1 MNENNE
7 TMEIM
12 DADIDAEWDDAEGTP
27 EAPVTPEPAPKEETP
42 AEPEKAPESAPE
54 EPAKAEAPELFT
66 LKRMGET
73 RQVGRDDLIAMAQK
87 GWDYDAVKQERDQL
101 RQYRQDADPALELV
115 KTAAAESGMDVAGYI
130 NWCRQQSFM
139 RHGMNEQDAKNKVAM
154 ENERAEL
161 DRRQAA
167 ITAQEQAQTSA
178 QAQAAQRQERIRA
191 DIASFNRAYPN
202 VDPKSISKE
211 VWDAVQQGESLTN
224 AYTMSENK
232 RLQAELNAK
241 QQELDAE
248 RQNKANQAKTPGSL
262 GGNVAAELDEIDRL
276 WGEDD

>member
-7 TMEIM
+7 TVEIM
-12 DADIDAEWDDAEGTP
+12 DADIDAEWNDAEGTP
-27 EAPVTPEPAPKEETP
+27 EAPVTPETAPKEQTP
-42 AEPEKAPESAPE
+42 AEPEKAPESVPE
-54 EPAKAEAPELFT
+54 EPAKEDQPELFT

-73 RQVGRDDLIAMAQK
+73 RQVGRDDLITMAQK

-115 KTAAAESGMDVAGYI
+115 KRYAQQNNMDVTQYLD
-130 NWCRQQSFM
+130 WCRTQDFM
-139 RHGMNEQDAKNKVAM
+139 RQGLSEQDARNRVSM
-154 ENERAEL
+154 EKERSEL

-167 ITAQEQAQTSA
+167 ITATEQAQTSA
-178 QAQAAQRQERIRA
+178 QAQEQKAEEARKQGIM
-191 DIASFNRAYPN
+191 DFCRAYPE
-202 VDPKSISKE
+202 VDPKSIPKE
-211 VWDAVQQGESLTN
+211 VWEAVHKGESLTN
-224 AYTMSENK
+224 AYTMHENR

-262 GGNVAAELDEIDRL
+262 GGNAAAELDEIDRL
-276 WGEDD
+276 WNEDD

>member
-7 TMEIM
+7 TMEVL
-12 DADIDAEWDDAEGTP
+12 DADIDSEWNDVEGTP
-27 EAPVTPEPAPKEETP
+27 ETPVTSETAPKEETP
-42 AEPEKAPESAPE
+42 AEPEKAPENAPQE
-54 EPAKAEAPELFT
+54 EPGQDQPETFT

-73 RQVGRDDLIAMAQK
+73 RQVSREDLISMAQK
-87 GWDYDAVKQERDQL
+87 GWDYDTVKQERDQL
-101 RQYRQDADPALELV
+101 RQYRQEADPALELV

-139 RHGMNEQDAKNKVAM
+139 RQGMNEQDAKNKVAM
-154 ENERAEL
+154 ENERAAL

-167 ITAQEQAQTSA
+167 LTAQEQAQTSA
-178 QAQAAQRQERIRA
+178 QAQAARRQEQIKA
-191 DIASFNRAYPN
+191 DVANFNRVYPG
-202 VDPKSISKE
+202 VDPKSISPD
-211 VWDAVQQGESLTN
+211 VWAAVQKGDSLTN

-232 RLQAELNAK
+232 RLQAELATK
-241 QQELDAE
+241 QQELAAE
-248 RQNKANQAKTPGSL
+248 RQNKANQAKAPGSL

>member
-1 MNENNE
+1 
-7 TMEIM
+7 
-12 DADIDAEWDDAEGTP
+12 
-27 EAPVTPEPAPKEETP
+27 
-42 AEPEKAPESAPE
+42 
-54 EPAKAEAPELFT
+54 
-66 LKRMGET
+66 
-73 RQVGRDDLIAMAQK
+73 
-87 GWDYDAVKQERDQL
+87 
-101 RQYRQDADPALELV
+101 
-115 KTAAAESGMDVAGYI
+115 MDVAGYI

-167 ITAQEQAQTSA
+167 ITAQEQEQTSA